1 MKKLCMILLS
11 VMILFITGCSLKKD
25 ADTGYEE
32 TKEAEDSKKQ
42 VLEGEGQ
49 DTEVL
54 LETGDVDGKD
64 ENNLTKSGEGS
75 EVENQNGTGAECSEE
90 SSKKKK
96 EGTVGEKENQLPDSQ
111 QETVPATKPETV
123 PAIKSEEAS
132 ASKSEEV
139 PAIKPEEALTPSTEM
154 ESVEEFI
161 SKPEKGENTEQIPTP
176 EVVSYS
182 PNTVVNLA
190 IAKCQARGMIT
201 TQDNLEKALNEGRI
215 TQEEYNE
222 YYPYDGL
229 EGSYYSVFVET
240 DLNTAS
246 TISGQPLRSEDAIAT
261 YIADMLL
268 LENSQ
273 VFNVVYIGVYSRNG
287 TDFYEFRC
295 LR

>member
-1 MKKLCMILLS
+1 
-11 VMILFITGCSLKKD
+11 MILFITGCSLKKD

-90 SSKKKK
+90 SSEKKK

-123 PAIKSEEAS
+123 PAIKSEEVS

-139 PAIKPEEALTPSTEM
+139 PAIKPEEALTPATET
-154 ESVEEFI
+154 ESVEEVI
-161 SKPEKGENTEQIPTP
+161 SEPEKGENTEQIPTP
-176 EVVSYS
+176 AVVSYS

-273 VFNVVYIGVYSRNG
+273 VFNVVYIGVYSRNE

>member
-90 SSKKKK
+90 SSEKKK
-96 EGTVGEKENQLPDSQ
+96 EENVGEKENQLPGSQ
-111 QETVPATKPETV
+111 QEIVPATKPETV
-123 PAIKSEEAS
+123 PVI
-132 ASKSEEV
+132 KSEEV
-139 PAIKPEEALTPSTEM
+139 PAIKPEEVLTPATET
-154 ESVEEFI
+154 ESVEEVI
-161 SKPEKGENTEQIPTP
+161 SEPEKGENTEQIPTP

>member
-1 MKKLCMILLS
+1 
-11 VMILFITGCSLKKD
+11 MILFITGCSLKKD

-90 SSKKKK
+90 SSEKKK
-96 EGTVGEKENQLPDSQ
+96 EENVGEKENQLPDSQ

-273 VFNVVYIGVYSRNG
+273 VFNVVYIGVYSRNE

>member
-1 MKKLCMILLS
+1 
-11 VMILFITGCSLKKD
+11 
-25 ADTGYEE
+25 
-32 TKEAEDSKKQ
+32 
-42 VLEGEGQ
+42 
-49 DTEVL
+49 
-54 LETGDVDGKD
+54 
-64 ENNLTKSGEGS
+64 
-75 EVENQNGTGAECSEE
+75 
-90 SSKKKK
+90 
-96 EGTVGEKENQLPDSQ
+96 
-111 QETVPATKPETV
+111 
-123 PAIKSEEAS
+123 
-132 ASKSEEV
+132 
-139 PAIKPEEALTPSTEM
+139 M

-190 IAKCQARGMIT
+190 IAKCQSRGMIT

-261 YIADMLL
+261 YIADM
-268 LENSQ
+268 
-273 VFNVVYIGVYSRNG
+273 R
-287 TDFYEFRC
+287 
-295 LR
+295 

>member
-1 MKKLCMILLS
+1 
-11 VMILFITGCSLKKD
+11 MILFITGCSLKKD

-90 SSKKKK
+90 SSEKKK

-123 PAIKSEEAS
+123 PAIKSEE
-132 ASKSEEV
+132 V
-139 PAIKPEEALTPSTEM
+139 PAIKPEEALTPATETK
-154 ESVEEFI
+154 SVEEFI
-161 SKPEKGENTEQIPTP
+161 SEPEKGENTEQIPTP
-176 EVVSYS
+176 AVVSYS